1 MSATNRTEP
10 VVLYST
16 EEAAKYLGL
25 SPQSLCRYRLTG
37 EPHIPFV
44 RVGSGR
50 GRVRYRQSDL
60 DAYIASCVRSS
71 TSERRS

>member
-1 MSATNRTEP
+1 MPASSPAAP

-16 EEAAKYLGL
+16 EEAAHYLGL

-37 EPHIPFV
+37 VPHIPFV

-50 GRVRYRQSDL
+50 GRIRYRQSDL